1 MSVLS
6 GEVIVCDQHD
16 GEAVA
21 LAVYGDEFY
30 ARYETE
36 SGYTVVYDTD
46 VGCYCYATC
55 SGGHFVSTGAHVG
68 KPVPP
73 GIRRHLKESPQVRNQ
88 KFLQRHTELRP
99 TEIAQPSHEARTLGP
114 AGGLLSG
121 RRLTQGQVT
130 GLTILVN
137 FDDIDSNISHDDV
150 DQMLNAEAYST
161 NSNFCSVR
169 KYFEIVSSGKLE
181 YSNYV
186 VGPVQLSKR
195 RSHYINNLLVEEA
208 LDLARIELQSEGK
221 SLSDFDSRGEG
232 VIDALNILYAGR
244 TQYSGNLW
252 PHNSVEVLQRDGVRT
267 HFYLLTSMG
276 RETVDLSI
284 GTFCHENGH
293 LLCRFPDMYDYGSR
307 DGDGEKSEGIG
318 QFCLMGSGNHNNQG
332 RTPSP
337 ACGYLRD
344 LAGWADNEVW
354 LDQHNAVDAVHGDYN
369 TVMKYPTDRLNE
381 YFIVENRTR
390 MGLDSGLPDSGL
402 AVYHC
407 DTMGS
412 NEWQEGSSDRHYQ
425 CALLQADGHLDLEN
439 NRNRGD
445 AGDLF
450 PETTGIALSHVTTPS
465 SLQWD
470 GSDSGLQIS
479 EVSAPGDV
487 ISLNIGG
494 VVDTD
499 DQLMIEVSPDLLIPD
514 NQQAGVRSSITIAQ
528 QGKIHS
534 VSVSIDII
542 HTWIGDLLVTLEHPD
557 GDKIILHNSEGN
569 SGDDIIKTYSSDDFT
584 ALSGLIGK
592 PMNGIWNLHI
602 VDNAG
607 QDIGRLNRWS
617 LDIGYKQTSNIF
629 EQSIAAN
636 LTIPDHDLSGVRSEI
651 LVAVAGKL
659 VDIEVS
665 VNIEHTY
672 IGDLLVVLISPN
684 GVSANLH
691 LYEGGSRNNLVAI
704 YKPGITPNLTPL
716 IGLDIEGEWVLKVVD
731 RAAIDVGKLLDWSL
745 KLIY

>member
-6 GEVIVCDQHD
+6 GEVIVCGQHG

-21 LAVYGDEFY
+21 LVVYGDEFY

-36 SGYTVVYDTD
+36 DGYTVVYDTD
-46 VGCYCYATC
+46 IGCYCYATC
-55 SGGHFVSTGAHVG
+55 SSGHFVSTGAHVG
-68 KPVPP
+68 KLIPA
-73 GIRRHLKESPQVRNQ
+73 GIRRHLKEDPQVRNQ
-88 KFLQRHTELRP
+88 KFLQRHAELRP
-99 TEIAQPSHEARTLGP
+99 TEIFQSSHEARTLGP

-137 FDDIDSNISHDDV
+137 FADIDSNISRSDV
-150 DQMLNAEAYST
+150 DQMLNAEAYSA
-161 NSNFCSVR
+161 NGNFCSVR
-169 KYFEIVSSGKLE
+169 KYFDIVSSGKLA

-208 LDLARIELQSEGK
+208 LDLARIELQSVGK
-221 SLSDFDSRGEG
+221 SLNDFDSRGEG

-337 ACGYLRD
+337 VCGYLRD

-412 NEWQEGSSDRHYQ
+412 NEWQEGSSQRHYQ

-450 PETTGIALSHVTTPS
+450 PDTAGIVLSHATTPS

-479 EVSAPGDV
+479 EVSAPGEV
-487 ISLNIGG
+487 ISLNLGG
-494 VVDTD
+494 AIDTD
-499 DQLMIEVSPDLLIPD
+499 GQLMIEVNPDMLIPD
-514 NQQAGVRSSITIAQ
+514 NNQDGVRSLIAVTQ
-528 QGKIHS
+528 QGAIQS
-534 VSVSIDII
+534 VSVSVDIV

-557 GDKIILHNSEGN
+557 GEAIILHNRDGN
-569 SGDDIIKTYSSDDFT
+569 SGDDIVKTYSSDDV
-584 ALSGLIGK
+584 AVLGNLIGK
-592 PMNGIWNLHI
+592 PVNGDWNLHI
-602 VDNAG
+602 VDHAG
-607 QDIGRLNRWS
+607 QDVGRLNRWG
-617 LDIGYKQTSNIF
+617 LDITYEKTSHVF
-629 EQSIAAN
+629 EQLLETN
-636 LTIPDHDLSGVRSEI
+636 LAIPDNNLNGVRSDI
-651 LVAVAGKL
+651 LVDVNGQL
-659 VDIEVS
+659 VDLEVS

-672 IGDLLVVLISPN
+672 IGDLLVVLISPS

-691 LYEGGSRNNLVAI
+691 LYEGGSRENLVAI
-704 YKPGITPNLTPL
+704 YRPEIVPDLMPL
-716 IGLDIEGEWVLKVVD
+716 VGLDIDGKWSLKIVD
-731 RAAIDVGKLLDWSL
+731 RVAIDAGKLIEWSL
-745 KLIY
+745 KLVY